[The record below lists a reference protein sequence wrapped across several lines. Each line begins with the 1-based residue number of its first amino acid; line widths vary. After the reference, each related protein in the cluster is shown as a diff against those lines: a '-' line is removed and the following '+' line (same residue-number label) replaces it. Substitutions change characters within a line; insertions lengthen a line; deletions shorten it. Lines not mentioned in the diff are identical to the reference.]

1 MRKKILLI
9 HHGTGL
15 GGGLV
20 ALLGLLDDLK
30 KDYDVTVLCIFESD
44 AIDYLIKRDITVI
57 RPKSNLFYKHFYKI
71 FSHTEAEYSHIAKN
85 IYKFLKYLLFF
96 ANKYY
101 FSRGLY
107 KHLLNDFDLVYL
119 NSTFISDWAYIPSK
133 FGKKVIIHVREP
145 LMNKQHLLYYNSIR
159 SNINKYCNW
168 IIAITRDNAARI
180 NLPHK
185 TTVIYD
191 PVVKNRTNDHLSESF
206 YPKVQSDLKYF
217 TYLGGSSRIKGFE
230 QLVNSLDY
238 LEKDIRIFFLGQYS
252 EKIESPQH
260 FLKALIDPYYFRS
273 IRLFN
278 KIKSSKNAILIG
290 KTQSVFNYITNSI
303 ATISC
308 FSKPHA
314 SLPILES
321 FSVGV
326 PVIVSDVAGMTEFV
340 TDNADGCFFKNKDP
354 QSLAEAINKMSQLS
368 LNDVRQMRQHSL
380 EKFEEITSNNI
391 DPRNVIN
398 QVIKD

>member
-44 AIDYLIKRDITVI
+44 AIDYLIKREITVI

-96 ANKYY
+96 ANKYH

-168 IIAITRDNAARI
+168 IIAITYDNASRI
-180 NLPHK
+180 NLLHK

-191 PVVKNRTNDHLSESF
+191 PVVKNRTNDKLDISTQADIQEG
-206 YPKVQSDLKYF
+206 LKYF

-230 QLVNSLDY
+230 QLVESLAY
-238 LEKDIRIFFLGQYS
+238 LDKDIRIFFLGQYS
-252 EKIESPQH
+252 VKIESLKH
-260 FLKALIDPYYFRS
+260 FLKALLDPYYFKS
-273 IRLFN
+273 IRLYR
-278 KIKSSKNAILIG
+278 KLKDSQNAIIIG
-290 KTQSVFNYITNSI
+290 KSQSVFYYIIKSI

-321 FSVGV
+321 FSAGI
-326 PVIVSDVAGMTEFV
+326 PVVVSNVQGMSEFV
-340 TDNADGCFFKNKDP
+340 TDNSNGCFFNNRDP
-354 QSLAEAINKMSQLS
+354 KSLAETINKMSQLS
-368 LNDVRQMRQHSL
+368 LDDLRQMRQHSL
-380 EKFEEITSNNI
+380 EKFDEIKSNNI
-391 DPRNVIN
+391 DPRDVIS
-398 QVIKD
+398 QVIKE